1 MPAYPRKQ
9 IVADDEVGLYH
20 CSNRCVR
27 RAFLCGVDP
36 LTGND
41 YDHRKDWIHQ
51 QLQHLASIFAIELC
65 SYAVMSNHF
74 HLIVRTRP
82 DLVQGW
88 SDEEVA
94 LRWSRLA
101 PAKDIAPSEP
111 VEPSQ
116 SDHKHD
122 LIEPE
127 VGPRAAGAAGEFV
140 VVDGS
145 SLGADCTQGQR
156 RGQMYWSILGGEI

>member
-20 CSNRCVR
+20 CINRCVR

-36 LTGND
+36 VTGHD

-51 QLQHLASIFAIELC
+51 QLQHLASIFAIEFC
-65 SYAVMSNHF
+65 SYAVMSNHL

-101 PAKDIAPSEP
+101 PAHDIATGEP

-116 SDHKHD
+116 SDLNIILSDPKQVAE
-122 LIEPE
+122 LRGRLASLSWLMARLCEPI
-127 VGPRAAGAAGEFV
+127 A
-140 VVDGS
+140 
-145 SLGADCTQGQR
+145 QGQSR
-156 RGQMYWSILGGEI
+156 R